1 MKKFLTGLLITLLAY
16 FSLTAKATCS
26 QSDVTQYV
34 SCLLNQ
40 TFDVLN
46 NRAMSLENKKQKV
59 KLILEQN
66 LDINYMAKSV
76 LPRQVTRNPNF
87 KLDEFSRVYKQYLL
101 NTYCEAVK
109 NYNGQ
114 KINVKNIQQ
123 LNEQNYRV
131 DTVISDPA
139 GQEINVSFKVRSENG
154 KLQITDVVTENI
166 SLVTTH
172 KDDFS
177 STIAKGG
184 MPALISDLRAKS
196 VN

>member
-46 NRAMSLENKKQKV
+46 NNAISLENKKQKV

-66 LDINYMAKSV
+66 LDTNYMAKSV
-76 LPRQVTRNPNF
+76 LPRQVTGSPNF
-87 KLDEFSRVYKQYLL
+87 KLDEFSQVYKQYLL
-101 NTYCEAVK
+101 NTYCESVK

-114 KINVKNIQQ
+114 KVNIKNIQQ

-131 DTVISDPA
+131 DTIIADPV
-139 GQEINVSFKVRSENG
+139 GQEINVSYKVISRNNQFKIV
-154 KLQITDVVTENI
+154 DVVTENI
-166 SLVTTH
+166 SLIKTQ

-177 STIAKGG
+177 STIASGG
-184 MPALISDLRAKS
+184 LPTLISDLRAKS
-196 VN
+196 AN

>member
-46 NRAMSLENKKQKV
+46 NNAISLENKKQKV

-66 LDINYMAKSV
+66 LDTNYMAKSV
-76 LPRQVTRNPNF
+76 LPRQITGSPNF
-87 KLDEFSRVYKQYLL
+87 KLDEFSQVYKQYLL
-101 NTYCEAVK
+101 NTYCESVK

-114 KINVKNIQQ
+114 KVNIKNIQQ

-131 DTVISDPA
+131 DTMIADPV
-139 GQEINVSFKVRSENG
+139 GQEINVSYKVISRNNQFKIV
-154 KLQITDVVTENI
+154 DVVTENI
-166 SLVTTH
+166 SLIKTQ

-177 STIAKGG
+177 STIASGG
-184 MPALISDLRAKS
+184 MPTLISDLRAKS
-196 VN
+196 AN